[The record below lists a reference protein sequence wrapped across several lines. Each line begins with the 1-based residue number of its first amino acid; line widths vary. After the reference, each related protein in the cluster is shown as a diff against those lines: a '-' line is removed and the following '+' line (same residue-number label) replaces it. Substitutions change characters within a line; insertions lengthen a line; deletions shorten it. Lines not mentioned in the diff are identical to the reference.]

1 MYMAEMSQGFG
12 PKPAFIP
19 ASFPGAAIRRATGTP
34 FMGYAG
40 ATYLVQEV
48 CNALFDALFHILPL
62 GSEMDSAAAT
72 PSTLKRDFPWDSDAK
87 ELLDK
92 IVEEH
97 PILTRISAAKTL
109 RDKAEKLAL
118 DNGEERVALDIV
130 AALKSN
136 RVA

>member
-1 MYMAEMSQGFG
+1 MNGVYTLEGRPLTVRGHVLNVPIDEKVLLQNRVPATLVLQHVLLVGLLGFAD
-12 PKPAFIP
+12 KLLHLVL
-19 ASFPGAAIRRATGTP
+19 
-34 FMGYAG
+34 
-40 ATYLVQEV
+40 YLH
-48 CNALFDALFHILPL
+48 LFVD
-62 GSEMDSAAAT
+62 E
-72 PSTLKRDFPWDSDAK
+72 AK

-118 DNGEERVALDIV
+118 DNGEERVAIDIV

-136 RVA
+136 KVA